1 MIRSLLITFF
11 TIFVFIPALQA
22 EDSFE
27 STICASGTSTVIHSS
42 KELTVMGFELTGVAR
57 SNSNS
62 EIYNNASEW
71 CVGVFRQM
79 GDEWAQNGYC
89 KYLYPNGDYHIGEWS
104 GDAKGGNW
112 KFLFGTGKWE
122 GIKGGGPWSI
132 LLRAKPI
139 APGTFQSCRIIKG
152 TYELPK

>member
-11 TIFVFIPALQA
+11 TIFVFIPAVQA
-22 EDSFE
+22 ADSFE
-27 STICASGTSTVIHSS
+27 STMCASGTMTVIHGS
-42 KELTVMGFELTGVAR
+42 KELMVASFELKGVAR
-57 SNSNS
+57 SDTNS

-71 CVGVFRQM
+71 CVGVIRQI

-112 KFLFGTGKWE
+112 KFVFGTGKWK
-122 GIKGGGPWSI
+122 GIKGGGPWSPI
-132 LLRAKPI
+132 IRTKPI
-139 APGTFQSCRIIKG
+139 APGTFQNCRIIKG